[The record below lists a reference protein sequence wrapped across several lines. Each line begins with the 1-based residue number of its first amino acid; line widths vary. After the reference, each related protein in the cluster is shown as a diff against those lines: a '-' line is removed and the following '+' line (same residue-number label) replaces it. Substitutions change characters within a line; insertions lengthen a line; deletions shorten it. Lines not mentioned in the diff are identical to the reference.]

1 MKGWG
6 SLSRQGTAEGG
17 RSPARPTRRMPRLH
31 SHRAPRRMT
40 KFAADEPVRP
50 TDLPAQAS
58 ERRVQPSKPPTRA
71 SKLVQVA
78 KLLKQPSEL
87 RRLLETFGYL
97 AAKQGTTAALGLAYW
112 AVATHLF
119 SAQDV
124 GLAAAASSTAFF
136 LGAIGALGIPLLL
149 LAELDSLS
157 PAVRRVTLSTGM
169 FIACLAVLILSLGT
183 LALSPFLGASLR
195 IIGADPTMAA
205 LFVIGSVATMATLTF
220 SNAAIALH
228 RGSAQLWQGSLSSA
242 LKLACVGVLILIGA
256 RTAPA
261 LLFAWVLALIVSLAV
276 CMPMLRLEPT
286 PAGEGNISYR
296 VALARRYGV
305 LSLKHHVL
313 NVSINSVYYIVG
325 LIAAIVLLPRQL
337 AYFTAAFLLESTA
350 MVIPYL
356 LALSLFA
363 ETTSDQSLLHRHVR
377 RTLPLGLALCGGI
390 VVVAWVAAP
399 FALRIFG
406 PAYALNGTTA
416 LRLLVLV
423 GPAYVIKDHYVAIR
437 RVQGRLSQAAMT
449 MAAGTSAEAAGAALG
464 GIYWGMTGLCA
475 GWAIASACEAVV
487 LLPAVLRV
495 FHRDPSV
502 EPDRSRSPG

>member
-1 MKGWG
+1 
-6 SLSRQGTAEGG
+6 
-17 RSPARPTRRMPRLH
+17 
-31 SHRAPRRMT
+31 MT
-40 KFAADEPVRP
+40 EFAADEPVRP

-71 SKLVQVA
+71 SKLAQVS

-124 GLAAAASSTAFF
+124 GLAAAASSTALF

-157 PAVRRVTLSTGM
+157 AAVRRVTLSTGT

-205 LFVIGSVATMATLTF
+205 LFVIGSVATMATLIF

-242 LKLACVGVLILIGA
+242 LKLASVGVLILVGA

-261 LLFAWVLALIVSLAV
+261 LLFAWVLALVVSLVV

-363 ETTSDQSLLHRHVR
+363 ETTSDQGLLHRHVR

-390 VVVAWVAAP
+390 VVVAQVAAP

-437 RVQGRLSQAAMT
+437 RVQGRLSQAAMM